1 MMNRTLDNRLRKVEA
16 RRQPSLPMRGTVIIA
31 GSAEAAERIRAES
44 EAAGTHRPGWPLILI
59 TSAGWQDAPPGSRG
73 APTCTP

>member
-31 GSAEAAERIRAES
+31 GSAEAAERIQAERV
-44 EAAGTHRPGWPLILI
+44 AAGTHGLGWPLILI
-59 TSAGWQDAPPGSRG
+59 TSAGWQDAPPGSCG
-73 APTCTP
+73 ASACTP